1 MSTSSA
7 DNYTFA
13 STEIP
18 TSSSLS
24 PRLQT
29 TISESLIVVERG
41 NQLEKVELQGTIY
54 AAIAHSDADAN
65 TDALM
70 DAPDR
75 MINVDITVE
84 DQQLLLKTLL
94 LSKSISL
101 SQGSSQAAAQLQPGR
116 PTQAIKNVSLCIG
129 QKAVA
134 AAAAAAARLGT
145 PVLRYT
151 CTDQFRPI
159 LFKVEI
165 TCCVVDLN

>member
-1 MSTSSA
+1 M
-7 DNYTFA
+7 
-13 STEIP
+13 
-18 TSSSLS
+18 
-24 PRLQT
+24 
-29 TISESLIVVERG
+29 VERG
-41 NQLEKVELQGTIY
+41 NQLEKVELQGTLY
-54 AAIAHSDADAN
+54 AAIANSNADAN
-65 TDALM
+65 TDGFT

-101 SQGSSQAAAQLQPGR
+101 SQGSSQAAAQLQPGQ
-116 PTQAIKNVSLCIG
+116 PTQEIKNVSLCIG

-134 AAAAAAARLGT
+134 TAAAARLGT

-159 LFKVEI
+159 LFKVAI
-165 TCCVVDLN
+165 YFPC